1 METKLSMLVIQNVLA
16 TCWFYIIIM
25 CGNGIKTFFLLF
37 FVLLIICYIIDVFS
51 FFDTFPYRKVDTK
64 IEAKWLANLLQ

>member
-1 METKLSMLVIQNVLA
+1 
-16 TCWFYIIIM
+16 M